1 MRKLW
6 IVTKPTKDSVIEDI
20 IFNADAKE
28 LELQFKGGLKGEEI
42 SNWTFDEGIAHKEAH
57 DLLISPETN
66 EGIESKIKELI
77 SANKSDEEIINMILA
92 LDKDREMRLK
102 KLNKKSDK
110 NISMEEAE
118 EESKLYKQ
126 KRKEKIDYAIQD
138 LELLLDKEFYP
149 EHIGHTEVFTN
160 LTYLKNAINE
170 NI

>member
-77 SANKSDEEIINMILA
+77 SANKSDEEIVEIMAEYNHSEEMVLYD
-92 LDKDREMRLK
+92 LCRELKDYMEGEAFRGVEMTEQ
-102 KLNKKSDK
+102 LNE
-110 NISMEEAE
+110 I
-118 EESKLYKQ
+118 Y
-126 KRKEKIDYAIQD
+126 EKVI
-138 LELLLDKEFYP
+138 
-149 EHIGHTEVFTN
+149 
-160 LTYLKNAINE
+160 AIN
-170 NI
+170 NIVDEL